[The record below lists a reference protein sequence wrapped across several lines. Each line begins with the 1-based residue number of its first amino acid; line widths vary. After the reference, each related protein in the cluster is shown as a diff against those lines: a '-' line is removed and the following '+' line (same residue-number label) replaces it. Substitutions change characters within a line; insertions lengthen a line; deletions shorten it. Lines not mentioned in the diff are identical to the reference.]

1 MRKLIILLVLSIL
14 CFGFIIEK
22 NNYEDW
28 GFFGHRRIN
37 RYAVFTLPQEMLP
50 LFKGNID
57 FLTEHAVDPD
67 KRRYAFRLEAPRHF
81 LDMDRYKDACLPENF
96 VEAFSAFAML
106 KVITH
111 TNDTLL
117 IHSSDTSWCNNLPN
131 AVMTDGS
138 NVWNI
143 GKKELR
149 HHFRQFVLPAYYDL
163 RYQINPDSIRPLL
176 PTHIQAIKNI
186 SLIDSFTI
194 HGIVPYII
202 EQQYDK
208 LVRAFK
214 KLDKNEIINIAADLG
229 HYIADAHVPL
239 HACSNYN
246 GQKTDQYGIHA
257 FWESRI
263 PELFADT
270 QYDFLVGK
278 ATYIRDVR
286 KFAWETIRTSG
297 SLADSVLSMEA
308 ALKSFY
314 PRDQQMCFD
323 QRLGQTVWIQCRDYA
338 AAFQD
343 KMQGMVEIRMREAIH
358 SVGSLWYSAWV
369 EAGSPPL
376 NFSNDIKAAWK
387 IDSTVLE
394 YDNIIKKG
402 GDGYGRNHE

>member
-14 CFGFIIEK
+14 CFGFITEK

-149 HHFRQFVLPAYYDL
+149 HHFRQFILPAYYDL
-163 RYQINPDSIRPLL
+163 RYQINPDSIRPL
-176 PTHIQAIKNI
+176 
-186 SLIDSFTI
+186 
-194 HGIVPYII
+194 
-202 EQQYDK
+202 
-208 LVRAFK
+208 
-214 KLDKNEIINIAADLG
+214 
-229 HYIADAHVPL
+229 
-239 HACSNYN
+239 
-246 GQKTDQYGIHA
+246 KT
-257 FWESRI
+257 F
-263 PELFADT
+263 P
-270 QYDFLVGK
+270 
-278 ATYIRDVR
+278 
-286 KFAWETIRTSG
+286 
-297 SLADSVLSMEA
+297 
-308 ALKSFY
+308 
-314 PRDQQMCFD
+314 
-323 QRLGQTVWIQCRDYA
+323 
-338 AAFQD
+338 
-343 KMQGMVEIRMREAIH
+343 
-358 SVGSLWYSAWV
+358 
-369 EAGSPPL
+369 
-376 NFSNDIKAAWK
+376 
-387 IDSTVLE
+387 
-394 YDNIIKKG
+394 
-402 GDGYGRNHE
+402 

>member
-1 MRKLIILLVLSIL
+1 MKKIFIPLIMSIL
-14 CFGFIIEK
+14 CLGFVSDK
-22 NNYEDW
+22 PYSEDW

-37 RYAVFTLPQEMLP
+37 RFAVFTLPEEMLP

-81 LDMDRYKDACLPENF
+81 LDMDRYKGTCLPENF
-96 VEAFSAFAML
+96 VEAFSSFGML
-106 KVITH
+106 KIVTKG
-111 TNDTLL
+111 NDTLMV
-117 IHSSDTSWCNNLPN
+117 HATDTSWCNHSAL
-131 AVMTDGS
+131 ATMTDGVKTWTIS
-138 NVWNI
+138 
-143 GKKELR
+143 KRELR
-149 HHFRQFVLPAYYDL
+149 NRFRKFVLPAYYDL
-163 RYQINPDSIRPLL
+163 TYDINADSIRPLL
-176 PTHIQAIKNI
+176 SGGAQSIKNVI
-186 SLIDSFTI
+186 LVDSFTI

-202 EQQYDK
+202 EQQFDK

-214 KLDKNEIINIAADLG
+214 KGEKNEIINVAADLG

-263 PELFADT
+263 PELFADS

-278 ATYIRDVR
+278 AVYVKDVR
-286 KFAWETIRTSG
+286 RFAWETIRESG
-297 SLADSVLSMEA
+297 ALADSVLAIEA

-314 PRDQQMCFD
+314 PRDEQMCFD

-338 AAFQD
+338 ATFQD
-343 KMQGMVEIRMREAIH
+343 KMQGMVENRMRKAIQ

-369 EAGSPPL
+369 EAGSPTL
-376 NFSNDIKAAWK
+376 NFSNDVKASW
-387 IDSTVLE
+387 IVDSTVLE
-394 YDNIIKKG
+394 YDNLKKG
-402 GDGYGRNHE
+402 GSSGYGRSHE

>member
-1 MRKLIILLVLSIL
+1 M
-14 CFGFIIEK
+14 
-22 NNYEDW
+22 
-28 GFFGHRRIN
+28 
-37 RYAVFTLPQEMLP
+37 
-50 LFKGNID
+50 
-57 FLTEHAVDPD
+57 
-67 KRRYAFRLEAPRHF
+67 
-81 LDMDRYKDACLPENF
+81 
-96 VEAFSAFAML
+96 
-106 KVITH
+106 
-111 TNDTLL
+111 
-117 IHSSDTSWCNNLPN
+117 
-131 AVMTDGS
+131 
-138 NVWNI
+138 
-143 GKKELR
+143 
-149 HHFRQFVLPAYYDL
+149 
-163 RYQINPDSIRPLL
+163 
-176 PTHIQAIKNI
+176 
-186 SLIDSFTI
+186 
-194 HGIVPYII
+194 
-202 EQQYDK
+202 
-208 LVRAFK
+208 
-214 KLDKNEIINIAADLG
+214 DKNEIINIAADLG

>member
-1 MRKLIILLVLSIL
+1 
-14 CFGFIIEK
+14 
-22 NNYEDW
+22 
-28 GFFGHRRIN
+28 
-37 RYAVFTLPQEMLP
+37 MLP
-50 LFKGNID
+50 FFKGNID

-131 AVMTDGS
+131 AVLTDGS